1 MFVFLIYAMFAI
13 MFYRSI
19 YLDSKNKLIED
30 GEHTVLS
37 NKRELYNKSK
47 NITDYR
53 KFEHKIQ
60 HYNYQNYQK

>member
-19 YLDSKNKLIED
+19 YLDNKNKQIED
-30 GEHTVLS
+30 GEHCSLS
-37 NKRELYNKSK
+37 NKRYNKSK

-53 KFEHKIQ
+53 EFEYKIQ
-60 HYNYQNYQK
+60 PKITYK

>member
-19 YLDSKNKLIED
+19 YLDSKNKQIED
-30 GEHTVLS
+30 GEHCSLS

-47 NITDYR
+47 NITVYR
-53 KFEHKIQ
+53 KFEYNIQPKIT
-60 HYNYQNYQK
+60 YK